1 MSFEQ
6 DIKDRVNDQIDAKMR
21 GRANWRGGRGD
32 GGWRAIWGGLL
43 IVVGTLILL
52 DHFGIVYADKF
63 WKFWPLIVVFIGLR
77 KMFSCGQRAW
87 GAFVMFLGVL
97 LQLDQLGIAHF
108 HWGDIWPAVLIAAG
122 IFMIWGSF
130 EARKYLPDWGKRG
143 GDPRTT
149 LNEHVIFGG
158 VEKRVN
164 TKNFQGGQLESIFGG
179 IEIDLRDAE
188 MEGDEAVL
196 VANAV
201 FGGIEIRVP
210 DTWFVA
216 SEGQGI
222 FGGFTDSTHFR
233 GVSDSST
240 PHKKTLVV
248 RGSSVFGGVEIRN

>member
-1 MSFEQ
+1 MTLQQ
-6 DIKDRVNDQIDAKMR
+6 DIKDRIENDIRNHVVYRKPC
-21 GRANWRGGRGD
+21 GGS
-32 GGWRAIWGGLL
+32 GWRALWGGIL

-52 DHFGIVYADKF
+52 DHFGIVNANAV
-63 WKFWPLIVVFIGLR
+63 WKYWPMLVIVIGLR
-77 KMFSCGQRAW
+77 KFFAHGQQAW
-87 GAFVMFLGVL
+87 GAFVIFLGVL
-97 LQLDQLGIAHF
+97 LQLDALGVAHF
-108 HWGDIWPAVLIAAG
+108 QWVDIWPVLLIGAG
-122 IFMIWGSF
+122 IFMIWGSL
-130 EARKYLPDWGKRG
+130 EARIYLPRWGNSG

-164 TKNFQGGQLESIFGG
+164 SKNFKGGQVDAVFGG

-196 VANAV
+196 VANAL

-222 FGGFTDSTHFR
+222 FGGFTDSTHFH
-233 GVSDSST
+233 GVTDPST
-240 PHKKTLVV
+240 PHRKTLIVK
-248 RGSSVFGGVEIRN
+248 GSSIFGGVEIRN